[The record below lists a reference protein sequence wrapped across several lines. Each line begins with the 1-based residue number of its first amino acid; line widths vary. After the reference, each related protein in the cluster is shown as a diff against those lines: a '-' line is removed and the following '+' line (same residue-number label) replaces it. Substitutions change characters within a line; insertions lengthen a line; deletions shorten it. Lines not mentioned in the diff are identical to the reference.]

1 MNASTTPSNYNG
13 TNNDN
18 DAGQKRILVVDDHP
32 MLRKGVID
40 LLQLEEDL
48 AAVGEAS
55 SGEEALSIT
64 RDYEPDLILLDL
76 NMKGMDGIATIK
88 ALRNQD
94 VFSRI
99 VIFSVSDNPDC
110 IREAINAGADGYIL
124 KDSEPEELIS
134 LVRQG
139 VSGQF
144 VVSEKVD
151 EILRTQEAAKECDS
165 TESRPDASALTYRE
179 KQILSLIAN
188 GMSNKMIAREL
199 NIAEGTVK
207 VHVKNLLKKLKFR
220 SRVEAAIWAMEND
233 LK

>member
-1 MNASTTPSNYNG
+1 MKTSTKPTNNQD

-55 SGEEALSIT
+55 SGEEALIIT

-76 NMKGMDGIATIK
+76 NMKGMDGIETIK
-88 ALRNQD
+88 ALRSQD

-151 EILRTQEAAKECDS
+151 EILRTQDTAKES
-165 TESRPDASALTYRE
+165 ESPDTRPDASALTYRE